1 MDRKVIPA
9 GSKFSFVVAEE
20 NAGNRIDAFL
30 AEQFMGYSRS
40 YFQKLIESGDILI
53 NNKQSKPS
61 YKLKSKDIIDV
72 TFPEVHKVEVKDIKK
87 DLGVELIFEHPDFL
101 IVYKP
106 AGLLV
111 HATDTA
117 KDEVTLVDWLLNKF
131 KDLSTVGSSDRPGI
145 IHRLDQDTSG
155 LLVIAR
161 NNYAHTTIGQMFKDR
176 KVNKTYVAVVKGHP
190 DPEGSIDLSIMRHPV
205 YRNKMT
211 YVKTKGKL
219 STKQAKARDA
229 LSHYKVIED
238 FDAHSLVEVKPV
250 TGRTHQIR
258 VHFSGIG
265 HSLVGDKLYGNISKD
280 IGRHALHS
288 KGIEFEYEGKK
299 YSFEK
304 EPPKDF
310 RHLVEKLRTE

>member
-1 MDRKVIPA
+1 M
-9 GSKFSFVVAEE
+9 
-20 NAGNRIDAFL
+20 
-30 AEQFMGYSRS
+30 
-40 YFQKLIESGDILI
+40 
-53 NNKQSKPS
+53 
-61 YKLKSKDIIDV
+61 
-72 TFPEVHKVEVKDIKK
+72 
-87 DLGVELIFEHPDFL
+87 GVELIFEHPDFL

-117 KDEVTLVDWLLNKF
+117 KDEVTLVDWLLKKF

-176 KVNKTYVAVVKGHP
+176 KVNKTYVAVVTGHP
-190 DPEGSIDLSIMRHPV
+190 EPEGSIDLSIMRHPV

-265 HSLVGDKLYGNISKD
+265 HSLVGDKLYGHLSKD
-280 IGRHALHS
+280 IGRQALHS
-288 KGIEFEYEGKK
+288 KAIEFEYEGKK